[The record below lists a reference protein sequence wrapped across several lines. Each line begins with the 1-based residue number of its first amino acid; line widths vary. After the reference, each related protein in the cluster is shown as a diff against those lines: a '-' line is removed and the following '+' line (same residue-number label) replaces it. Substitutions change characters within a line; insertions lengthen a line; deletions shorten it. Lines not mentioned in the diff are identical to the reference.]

1 MLSVKKKV
9 ILLSCLGVIPFY
21 SDILIIYLINFYN
34 IELFPNI
41 DLLSFFYG
49 SLISSFLCG
58 MHWIN
63 FINTKK
69 KFLSIPMIPIILLWI
84 SFLFLEKSFF
94 KLTVVLSLL
103 WCLNVDIS
111 ILKKENNPWFKKM
124 RIIITIMAILPLI
137 GNLFISKINYL

>member
-21 SDILIIYLINFYN
+21 SDMLIIYLNNFYN
-34 IELFPNI
+34 FNLFQNTN
-41 DLLSFFYG
+41 LLSFFYG

-124 RIIITIMAILPLI
+124 RIIITLIAILPLI
-137 GNLFISKINYL
+137 YNLFINRISYL

>member
-63 FINTKK
+63 LINTKK
-69 KFLSIPMIPIILLWI
+69 KNFY
-84 SFLFLEKSFF
+84 LFQ
-94 KLTVVLSLL
+94 
-103 WCLNVDIS
+103 
-111 ILKKENNPWFKKM
+111 
-124 RIIITIMAILPLI
+124 
-137 GNLFISKINYL
+137 

>member
-9 ILLSCLGVIPFY
+9 ILLSCLGIIPFY
-21 SDILIIYLINFYN
+21 SDMLIIYLNNFYN
-34 IELFPNI
+34 FNLFQNTN
-41 DLLSFFYG
+41 LLSFFYG

-124 RIIITIMAILPLI
+124 RIIITIVAIIPLI
-137 GNLFISKINYL
+137 CNLFINKINYL

>member
-9 ILLSCLGVIPFY
+9 IFLSYFGVIPFY
-21 SDILIIYLINFYN
+21 SDILIIYLNNFYN
-34 IELFPNI
+34 IKLFHNI
-41 DLLSFFYG
+41 NLLSFFYG

-69 KFLSIPMIPIILLWI
+69 KFLSIPMIPLIILWI
-84 SFLFLEKSFF
+84 SFLFLEKLIFQ
-94 KLTVVLSLL
+94 LVVILSLT

-111 ILKKENNPWFKKM
+111 ILKNENKSWFKKM
-124 RIIITIMAILPLI
+124 RIIITVMAILPLI
-137 GNLFISKINYL
+137 CNLFINKINDL